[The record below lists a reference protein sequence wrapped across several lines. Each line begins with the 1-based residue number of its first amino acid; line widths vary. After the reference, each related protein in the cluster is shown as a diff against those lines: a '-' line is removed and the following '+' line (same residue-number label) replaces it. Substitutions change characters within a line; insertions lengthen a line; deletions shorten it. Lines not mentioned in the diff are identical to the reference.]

1 MMHTSRTQVFAAVAL
16 FFLTSMFSFI
26 CNDLNIE
33 DLNLIG
39 ENKFA
44 GEGEN
49 VEISIDEWP
58 EETSYDLS
66 VDILDGDSFTHLE
79 MDLTT
84 GHTVNMDSIQWD
96 SLSDWSHYDATYNG
110 VNYNGTYMTTFGVEN
125 LWDFENLQGVL
136 PAGWTSSNAANGL
149 VNDNSNTGSG
159 NLGYLS
165 CGTNGTTG
173 GSLVLRN
180 GAVNVESNTMD
191 LSGLSNG
198 YVYFWMKEGASGCGE
213 DPDTTEH
220 LYFEY
225 WASNNQWKTIAA
237 GNCNPANT
245 CPYFNAAL
253 GNPGYS
259 AQDVTYTLPTDAF
272 WSGFKFRFRQ
282 AGGSGT
288 CCDWWFIDDVKVTV
302 PGPGNWTSPSFG
314 SHQSAVYSVEPGQ
327 YGIASIDAKTSGTFG
342 LSWSVLDAITNK
354 PIIGF
359 ENLNSRQVDLGTI
372 DWQKHPLL
380 RIFINSEN
388 GPFQI
393 DSVNIQGKITDT
405 FLSDPSAYWSG
416 DYTWDSI
423 NQRIS
428 TTSTI
433 TSSIIKSHRPIAGW
447 DLDFEFQSAGIVEV
461 SVDKGPFYEVAY
473 DDTTMDLPNPAHTIQ
488 FKISNAVLSTF
499 DVELYYAS
507 LPENLKLNIADDER
521 IDWSLDINQMGPWG
535 WQNRFADGNMT
546 QSLDLISSTTAST
559 SFWLPSDT
567 VMNSFSFELWSED
580 PNQDVGGVQ
589 WELFCG
595 NILIDQMNFGPI
607 SSERVTYRFA
617 EGQLEELNSAL
628 INGQKTS
635 LSIEGVDFVECLIE
649 FSGSGS
655 NLMVDGLLAR
665 FDESINLQFTSSSL
679 FINELNAYTSS
690 VQTSSSNYLNIP
702 IPVTTTY
709 SSELNFEIINIDS
722 VSGMTSTLI
731 DFVNSSTTLTP
742 SESWLEM
749 VTTHTS
755 ETEVLE
761 NIQVEIAGLNNRV
774 VMEWPILGG
783 TPTVITNGENSNELV
798 ELHPTNSGDIVLV
811 SSTPQEVD
819 ATFKFRLNPS
829 WDDEPF
835 VTISSRVTTPEGFK
849 SLPAVQKFGLGD
861 SNGIENDYYI
871 SEWNVINDIGAI
883 IPSDLSYLK
892 ASTVVTFSAKLAFEG
907 LNDGSSPRS
916 DLLVLKLFQDDLIV
930 GQTQEVDGN
939 LMNISL
945 ILPPTEQE
953 LTYTLVLEEL
963 VSGGDDLT
971 SINLTRDFLTDS
983 RAPMVMGSSVE
994 EYDHREPNNEQT
1006 LSFEIADRPILPPTL
1021 TLMLWRQWMDDFDY
1035 DDYPDP
1041 EEYQPQQL
1049 IAPENLSVLQDN
1061 FTYIFSDLLGDE
1073 GDIVTGY
1080 LVGADAAGNVLQ
1092 LGGSSDQDQQ
1102 LFTYQLKEDGPPELV
1117 GDDAKWDI
1125 ESTDAFRHPMIDYT
1139 LIFPLVE
1146 PNGLSDIELI
1156 SLTLDQDSFD
1166 EDDLESSLEIRW
1178 DGETRQCSTES
1189 AYLILGTC
1197 DVFAETGSVGP
1208 YTSDL
1213 EFRVTFS
1220 FKWNLDD
1227 TGQIRTPEIMVVDR
1241 GGNEDINSYPN
1252 LAWKFNAEIWIPYD
1266 TIQLEFTSGN
1276 QDYCPISQTTQNP
1289 TLKCAWVYPSSEIT
1303 ISGQVQFYW
1312 TNALPTEELD
1322 IEIIISGLQPTLATV
1337 ENGFFS
1343 VTITAP
1349 QANGGYALSWE
1360 LFALPLSNI
1369 DQTSQSS
1376 VSLVVDSEEPTILE
1390 VVKPR
1395 TDVEISEEDMY
1406 SIEFEASFKETYLN
1420 TSNVILHWRVIYDEN
1435 PSVTIVEGMEGLD
1448 VVSNAGTGTLST
1460 TIQVGGQLLDS
1471 HYTKPSTLQLWI
1483 TGTDMAGN
1491 PFNLDENSVSTPLA
1505 EIPIHHRR
1513 AIVSLAPSDIQ
1524 YSPPGEQNSGEVI
1537 QITIMAKN
1545 IGDAQGDI
1553 FFTIYEVLPSG
1564 ATKTIASKNETIP
1577 LGSQPIQLR
1586 YEWVPNMEGLHHV
1599 RVEWGEQTIEGP
1611 FIEILPPKA
1620 TGLNAV
1626 FEDTNPVLVVSF
1638 VGLIVAVVILLVVVL
1653 RKGKD
1658 DEYEWVEWEEESYDS
1673 PSKVPPVSENNPIQT
1688 PAPMPVAT
1696 PPPQKQPEARYQ
1708 TDAYGAAYEAATE
1721 GKGDGWW
1728 QDEHGQWWQ
1737 KSEDGSWWHQSTD
1750 GEWHKLEGY

>member
-1 MMHTSRTQVFAAVAL
+1 MHTSRTQVFVAVAL
-16 FFLTSMFSFI
+16 FFLTSMLPFI
-26 CNDLNIE
+26 CNDLNVDE
-33 DLNLIG
+33 LTLNS
-39 ENKFA
+39 EKKWA

-49 VEISIDEWP
+49 VEISIDSWP

-66 VDILDGDSFTHLE
+66 VDILGGDSFTNLE

-84 GHTVNMDSIQWD
+84 SHSVNHDSIQWD

-125 LWDFENLQGVL
+125 LWDFENLQGTL

-180 GAVNVESNTMD
+180 GAVNVQSNTMD

-198 YVYFWMKEGASGCGE
+198 YVYFWMREGASGCGE

-225 WASNNQWKTIAA
+225 WASNNQWKTISA

-253 GNPGYS
+253 GNPGYQP
-259 AQDVTYTLPTDAF
+259 QDVTYTLPTDAF

-288 CCDWWFIDDVKVTV
+288 CCDWWFIDDIKVTV

-342 LSWSVLDAITNK
+342 LSWSVLDAITNE
-354 PIIGF
+354 PIVGF

-372 DWQKHPLL
+372 DWQEHPLL

-405 FLSDPSAYWSG
+405 FLSDPSDYWSG
-416 DYTWDSI
+416 NYNWDSA

-428 TTSTI
+428 TSSTI
-433 TSSIIKSHRPIAGW
+433 TSSMIKSHRPIAGW
-447 DLDFEFQSAGIVEV
+447 DLDLDFQSVGVVEI
-461 SVDKGPFYEVAY
+461 SVDQGPFYEIGY
-473 DDTTMDLPNPAHTIQ
+473 DDTTMDLPKPAHTIQ
-488 FKISNAVLSTF
+488 FKISNGVLNTF

-521 IDWSLDINQMGPWG
+521 IDWSLDIDQLGPWG
-535 WQNRFADGNMT
+535 WQNRFADGKMT

-559 SFWLPSDT
+559 SFWLPSDSE
-567 VMNSFSFELWSED
+567 MNSFSFDLWSDD
-580 PNQDVGGVQ
+580 PKQDVGGVQ
-589 WELFCG
+589 WEFLCG
-595 NILIDQMNFGPI
+595 NILIDEMNYGPI

-617 EGQLEELNSAL
+617 EEQLNSLNDAL
-628 INGQKTS
+628 MNGQKTS
-635 LSIEGVDFVECLIE
+635 ISIEGVDFVECVVE

-655 NLMVDGLLAR
+655 NLMVDGLLVR
-665 FDESINLQFTSSSL
+665 YDEDINLQFTSSSL
-679 FINELNAYTSS
+679 FINELNAYTSTL
-690 VQTSSSNYLNIP
+690 QTGSNNYLNIP
-702 IPVTTTY
+702 IPVTTAY
-709 SSELNFEIINIDS
+709 SSELNFQIINIDS

-731 DFVNSSTTLTP
+731 DFVNDSATLTP

-755 ETEVLE
+755 ATEVLE
-761 NIQVEIAGLNNRV
+761 NIQVEIAGLHNRV

-783 TPTVITNGENSNELV
+783 TPTITTNGEPTNELV

-819 ATFKFRLNPS
+819 ATFRFRLNPT

-835 VTISSRVTTPEGFK
+835 VTISSRVTTPEGYK

-861 SNGIENDYYI
+861 SNGIENDYHI
-871 SEWNVINDIGAI
+871 SEWNVINDLGVI

-907 LNDGSSPRS
+907 LDDGSSPRS
-916 DLLVLKLFQDDLIV
+916 DLLLLKLFQDDFVV

-939 LMNISL
+939 LMNISI
-945 ILPPTEQE
+945 ILPPTEQQ
-953 LTYTLVLEEL
+953 LSYSLVLEEL
-963 VSGGDDLT
+963 VPGGDDLT
-971 SINLTRDFLTDS
+971 SINLSRDFQTDS
-983 RAPMVMGSSVE
+983 RAPMVMGSNIE
-994 EYDHREPNNEQT
+994 EYDHREPSNVQT
-1006 LSFEIADRPILPPTL
+1006 LTFEIADRPILPPTL

-1041 EEYQPQQL
+1041 DEYQAQQL
-1049 IAPENLSVLQDN
+1049 TAPENLSVLQDN
-1061 FTYIFSDLLGDE
+1061 FTYVFSDLLGSE

-1080 LVGADAAGNVLQ
+1080 LVGADAAGNVLE

-1102 LFTYQLKEDGPPELV
+1102 LFTYQLKEDGPPELD
-1117 GDDAKWDI
+1117 GNGAKWDI
-1125 ESTDAFRHPMIDYT
+1125 DSTDAFRHPMIDYT
-1139 LIFPLVE
+1139 LVFPIME
-1146 PNGLSDIELI
+1146 PNGLSDIEFI
-1156 SLTLDQDSFD
+1156 SLALDKDTFD
-1166 EDDLESSLEIRW
+1166 EDDLEESLEIRW
-1178 DGETRQCSTES
+1178 EGETRQCFTES
-1189 AYLILGTC
+1189 NYLILGSC

-1220 FKWNLDD
+1220 FEWNLNDN
-1227 TGQIRTPEIMVVDR
+1227 GQIRTPELMVVDR
-1241 GGNEDINSYPN
+1241 GGNEDIDLYPN

-1266 TIQLEFTSGN
+1266 TIELEFTSGN
-1276 QDYCPISQTTQNP
+1276 QDYCPVSQTTQNP
-1289 TLKCAWVYPSSEIT
+1289 TLKCAWVYPGSEIT

-1312 TNALPTEELD
+1312 TNALPSEQLD
-1322 IEIIISGLQPTLATV
+1322 IEIIITGEQPTLASV
-1337 ENGFFS
+1337 ENGYFS
-1343 VTITAP
+1343 VTLTAP
-1349 QANGGYALSWE
+1349 QANGGYALTWE
-1360 LFALPLSNI
+1360 LFSLPLSNI

-1376 VSLVVDSEEPTILE
+1376 LSLVVDSEAPTIIE
-1390 VVKPR
+1390 IVKPR
-1395 TDVEISEEDMY
+1395 IDVEIAEEDMY

-1420 TSNVILHWRVIYDEN
+1420 TSNVMLHWRVIYDEN
-1435 PSVTIVEGMEGLD
+1435 PSVTIVEGVEDLD
-1448 VVSNAGTGTLST
+1448 VISSAGTGTLTT
-1460 TIQVGGQLLDS
+1460 TIQIGGLLLDS

-1483 TGTDMAGN
+1483 SGTDMAGN
-1491 PFNLDENSVSTPLA
+1491 PFDLEENSASNPLA
-1505 EIPIHHRR
+1505 EIPIHYRK
-1513 AIVSLAPSDIQ
+1513 AVVSLTASDIQ

-1537 QITIMAKN
+1537 QITIVAKN

-1599 RVEWGEQTIEGP
+1599 RVEWADQTIEGP

-1626 FEDTNPVLVVSF
+1626 FEDTNPVLVMSF

-1658 DEYEWVEWEEESYDS
+1658 DEYEWVEWEEESYDA
-1673 PSKVPPVSENNPIQT
+1673 PSKVPPVQDNAAIQT
-1688 PAPMPVAT
+1688 PAPVAT
-1696 PPPQKQPEARYQ
+1696 PPPQKEPEARYQ
-1708 TDAYGAAYEAATE
+1708 ADAYGAAYEAATE